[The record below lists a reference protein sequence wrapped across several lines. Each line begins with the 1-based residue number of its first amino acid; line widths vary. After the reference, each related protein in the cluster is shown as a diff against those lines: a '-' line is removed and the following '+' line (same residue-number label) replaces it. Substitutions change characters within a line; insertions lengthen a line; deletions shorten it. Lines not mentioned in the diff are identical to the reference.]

1 LEKLPTPEEL
11 GKLNFLGCTF
21 GSIWTLMKEKVDW
34 AKKVRLAQIKKLNW
48 TLVDEPIMKEMV
60 NSYNHVNQYVKLKGR
75 QINVG
80 K

>member
-1 LEKLPTPEEL
+1 
-11 GKLNFLGCTF
+11 
-21 GSIWTLMKEKVDW
+21 MKEKVDW